1 MLCLCSL
8 PAQHTRR
15 LAETA
20 SAAERGYSKLQT
32 PEEERKERARR
43 GKHGVAGF
51 GGKTHRLISEL
62 LWWEPVPDCYAPPFF
77 SQLSVII
84 SISPRA
90 SLPPPP
96 CFLCS
101 PSLPRACSPPPLLS
115 ALGSG
120 NLGSLGDG
128 KRARG
133 ALHLW
138 SRRSFLLRCP
148 EPPPP
153 LSPPG
158 YPPIPATRL
167 GQSRHHRQPSSR
179 PRLSALTRPG
189 WSFPLLGSI

>member
-1 MLCLCSL
+1 MGTCTRLLCSSLLFPTLGDHLHL
-8 PAQHTRR
+8 PSRIP
-15 LAETA
+15 
-20 SAAERGYSKLQT
+20 S
-32 PEEERKERARR
+32 
-43 GKHGVAGF
+43 
-51 GGKTHRLISEL
+51 
-62 LWWEPVPDCYAPPFF
+62 
-77 SQLSVII
+77 
-84 SISPRA
+84 
-90 SLPPPP
+90 PPP

-120 NLGSLGDG
+120 NLGSRGDG

-138 SRRSFLLRCP
+138 SRRSFLLRFP

-158 YPPIPATRL
+158 YPPIPATLL
-167 GQSRHHRQPSSR
+167 GQRRRHRQPSSR